1 MSRLPGLTLGSQN
14 KSKVKRISRQPSM
27 DLRRRKTLE
36 IKEKEPTFYIGERV
50 AVESM
55 GIVGTLKFLG
65 EAEFKEGYW
74 AGIQLDIPGTGKND
88 GSVKGLRY
96 FSCPP
101 QTGLFVLASK
111 LTPLDHQQ
119 DSDTSVHSISP
130 LPGNYKSNQA
140 PLHTPVA
147 SPVSSNRQSMRSL
160 PQLQSPTSTHDRGTP
175 PSPAMT
181 PINHI
186 PDDDEDEPSEVDVI
200 QLKALQHRVET
211 LEAENNQLKLEN
223 SQTKAKTA
231 FELEEH
237 KKVVQALEMSH
248 QARSQDWEQSQEKT
262 KAEIE
267 RLETKVRQLE
277 SEQASLLTERDT
289 LATEVEEAKRSK
301 VEVEQRLS
309 VLEEK
314 VAEAQAAAAAAQEN
328 EKRLIEKA
336 QALQQQQQFFQPGE
350 DDRASRQFQLE
361 VAMEEAHEKMNSLR
375 EAARAKDIFLTTLSE
390 QVEVHRNAV
399 EEKEREIQRIQAEA
413 DRQGR
418 ERDRVQ
424 KELETLEAK
433 ASNHNDCV
441 DKAAFE
447 QLQAEYLA
455 LKQSESSK
463 DSIRELQETIE
474 ELKRA
479 GMESIELYES
489 SVEMHRAELDSLNA
503 TLADECRKVA
513 LLEAERDELRTAGR
527 ETIDACDA
535 TMAEMKAEHERLAQE
550 QELKCQGLQATI
562 DDLKK
567 EIELLMTTQRSL
579 KDADDVWESE
589 RKRLTEQVAAGTE
602 ALEKEMAIN
611 ARLRKEIEGLGEQ
624 LKKNEGLEKEKARY
638 EEELGELRARYDE
651 QQQLAHGQS
660 LDDARLAVEK
670 QKEMENELARMTEQ
684 KEKLERDLQN
694 MTSSENIEKY
704 KCEIDQLRA
713 ENAALAKQKDSKE
726 SQQMIDSLRT
736 ENKHLMDKQKLL
748 EEAHKQTELE
758 CLKLMEEVEKLHQTE
773 QQQPTVIQLEG
784 LTEDEKIKELSY
796 LLQDNQKKMDQLIIS
811 HTTELRKCKEREE
824 EEEKEYKRHVAKL
837 NQDIS
842 ELEGLIESKIFR
854 EADLEEALEN
864 EHKMV
869 ERLQRELEDL
879 KEEFATNRREEKK
892 WVKQVAK
899 EEESGPY
906 CEICEIYG
914 HDLISCKAVTI
925 SDL

>member
-1 MSRLPGLTLGSQN
+1 
-14 KSKVKRISRQPSM
+14 M

-36 IKEKEPTFYIGERV
+36 MKEKQPTFYIGERV

-55 GIVGTLKFLG
+55 GVVGTLKFLG

-130 LPGNYKSNQA
+130 LPGNYKSHQA
-140 PLHTPVA
+140 PLHTPIA

-186 PDDDEDEPSEVDVI
+186 PDDDEDEPSEIDGI
-200 QLKALQHRVET
+200 RLEELQHRVER

-231 FELEEH
+231 MELEEH
-237 KKVVQALEMSH
+237 RKVVQALDRSH
-248 QARSQDWEQSQEKT
+248 QARSLDWEQSQEKT

-267 RLETKVRQLE
+267 RLETKIRQLE
-277 SEQASLLTERDT
+277 SEQVKLLTERDR
-289 LATEVEEAKRSK
+289 LATEAEEAKRSK
-301 VEVEQRLS
+301 VEVEQRLG

-328 EKRLIEKA
+328 EKRWIEKS
-336 QALQQQQQFFQPGE
+336 QALQQQLGLHQQQLQFFQPGE

-361 VAMEEAHEKMNSLR
+361 VEMEEAHEKMNSLR

-413 DRQGR
+413 DRHGS

-433 ASNHNDCV
+433 WSNHNDCV

-447 QLQAEYLA
+447 QLQADYHA
-455 LKQSESSK
+455 LQQPESSP
-463 DSIRELQETIE
+463 DAIRELQETID

-503 TLADECRKVA
+503 ALADEGRKVA

-550 QELKCQGLQATI
+550 QEMKCQELQATI
-562 DDLKK
+562 DHLKK
-567 EIELLMTTQRSL
+567 EIERLMSTQKSL

-589 RKRLTEQVAAGTE
+589 RKRLTEQITAGAE
-602 ALEKEMAIN
+602 ALEKETVIN
-611 ARLRKEIEGLGEQ
+611 ARLRKEIEGLCEQ
-624 LKKNEGLEKEKARY
+624 LKKNEELGKEKARY
-638 EEELGELRARYDE
+638 EEELSELRARYDE
-651 QQQLAHGQS
+651 QQQLASGQW
-660 LDDARLAVEK
+660 LDDAHLAVEK
-670 QKEMENELARMTEQ
+670 QKEMESELERMKEQ

-704 KCEIDQLRA
+704 KCEMDQLRA

-736 ENKHLMDKQKLL
+736 ENKHLMDKQKRL
-748 EEAHKQTELE
+748 EESHKQTELE
-758 CLKLMEEVEKLHQTE
+758 CLKLMEEVEKLHQAE

-796 LLQDNQKKMDQLIIS
+796 LLQENQKKMDQLIIN
-811 HTTELRKCKEREE
+811 HTTELRKCKERGE
-824 EEEKEYKRHVAKL
+824 EEEKEYKRHVAGL

-842 ELEGLIESKIFR
+842 ELEGLIESKIFK

-864 EHKMV
+864 ERKV
-869 ERLQRELEDL
+869 VKRLQRELEDL